1 MTFGGGTNHHG
12 TPEGLQ
18 MHDDTLQGSKEE
30 FRESLDSIVGV
41 AAGYLEQA
49 DRIGIFVCDG
59 NARVSVIPRTGASGR
74 LLGRLNIDHGFE
86 FRTATGVPNPV
97 TRAIETGSEQA
108 GDFAPGG
115 RGASPLILIAVPV
128 RSGRDSGCAV
138 VAGLADPTTDQAK
151 LRLVLGLAAEAL
163 GMHNAFA
170 ASRDKL
176 AQIVSEQ
183 QAIIENISDG
193 LIVLD
198 RSHVVRY
205 MNVPAGRILSVI
217 PRDAIGKRLEDLL
230 EYEPSI
236 VRIFETGVGFVDRET
251 IRSTATR
258 KVHLID
264 TAVPIKD
271 QYGVVQSVVNTFR
284 EIRSMHRIA
293 HKIAGNHARYTFDDL
308 VGEAPSFQACVK
320 LAKQTA
326 TGNATVLLSGESG
339 TGKEVFAQAIH
350 NESRRNG
357 GPFVALNCAA
367 LPRELIESE
376 LFGYAPGSF
385 TGAVKNGRPGK
396 FELASGGTIFL
407 DEISELP
414 FDVQAKLLRV
424 LQERQVVRVGDS
436 RPIDVDVRVI
446 SASNRNLLEMVDE
459 NRFRED
465 LYYRIH
471 VIEIELPALR
481 ERREDIPQLATT
493 FLRKCASALGKN
505 VFRIESEAM
514 RQLVDFD
521 WPGNVRQ
528 LENNIERA
536 VHLATG
542 DKIQRFDLEA
552 IRTPHAV
559 PQSVEQNGV
568 LSLAQAEKKAL
579 VTALDTFNYNITRTS
594 AVLGVTRPTLYAKI
608 RKHNLVLERGLAAG
622 RDSVPN
628 HYTCE

>member
-1 MTFGGGTNHHG
+1 MN
-12 TPEGLQ
+12 
-18 MHDDTLQGSKEE
+18 DDALSGSMEE
-30 FRESLDSIVGV
+30 FRESLDAIVGV
-41 AAGYLEQA
+41 ALEYLAQS
-49 DRIGIFVCDG
+49 DRVGVFVCDG
-59 NARVSVIPRTGASGR
+59 HARVSVIPRTGASER
-74 LLGRLNIDHGFE
+74 FLDQLGIGIGFS
-86 FRTATGVPNPV
+86 FRADADSPNPV
-97 TRAIETGSEQA
+97 TRAIES
-108 GDFAPGG
+108 GDAQEGAFAPRNRTGLPPG
-115 RGASPLILIAVPV
+115 LIAVPI
-128 RSGRDSGCAV
+128 RAGRDGACAV
-138 VAGLADPTTDQAK
+138 VAGIAAPATSSATLALA
-151 LRLVLGLAAEAL
+151 LRLAAEAFS
-163 GMHNAFA
+163 MHNALA

-198 RSHVVRY
+198 RSHVVRF

-217 PRDAIGKRLEDLL
+217 PRDAIGRRLEDVL

-251 IRSTATR
+251 IRSTSTR

-308 VGEAPSFQACVK
+308 VGEAPAFQACVK
-320 LAKQTA
+320 LARQTA
-326 TGNATVLLSGESG
+326 TGSATVLLSGESG

-350 NESRRNG
+350 NESKRDS

-446 SASNRNLLEMVDE
+446 SASNRNLFEMVKT

-481 ERREDIPQLATT
+481 NRKEDIPQLATT
-493 FLRKCASALGKN
+493 FLRKCASALGKD
-505 VFRIESEAM
+505 VFRIENEAM

-536 VHLATG
+536 VHLAT
-542 DKIQRFDLEA
+542 DDRIRRFDLEA
-552 IRTPHAV
+552 IKTPAV
-559 PQSVEQNGV
+559 APQSGESNDV
-568 LSLAQAEKKAL
+568 LSLAQAEKRAL

-608 RKHNLVLERGLAAG
+608 RKHNLVLERGIAADRG
-622 RDSVPN
+622 GVENYYADER
-628 HYTCE
+628 

>member
-1 MTFGGGTNHHG
+1 MN
-12 TPEGLQ
+12 
-18 MHDDTLQGSKEE
+18 DDTVSASADELH
-30 FRESLDSIVGV
+30 ESLDSIVGV
-41 AAGYLEQA
+41 AGEFLDTTGPVSFLLCDDQA
-49 DRIGIFVCDG
+49 NVSMIPRIGD
-59 NARVSVIPRTGASGR
+59 SGR
-74 LLGRLNIDHGFE
+74 RLEALGITNGFS
-86 FRTATGVPNPV
+86 FRTDTAAPNAVTEAIDDAEPREGSFSCRDGRDATH
-97 TRAIETGSEQA
+97 AI
-108 GDFAPGG
+108 
-115 RGASPLILIAVPV
+115 IAVPI
-128 RSGRDSGCAV
+128 RSGGGGSCAV
-138 VAGLADPTTDQAK
+138 VACICSPETNRATLA
-151 LRLVLGLAAEAL
+151 LVLRLAAEAF
-163 GMHNAFA
+163 GMHNALA

-198 RSHVVRY
+198 RSHVVRF

-217 PRDAIGKRLEDLL
+217 PKDAIGRRLESVL

-236 VRIFETGVGFVDRET
+236 VRIFETGVGFVDRDT
-251 IRSTATR
+251 IRTTSTR

-271 QYGVVQSVVNTFR
+271 HYGVVQSVVNTFR

-293 HKIAGNHARYTFDDL
+293 HKIAGNHARYTFEDL
-308 VGEAPSFQACVK
+308 VGEAPAFQVCVA

-326 TGNATVLLSGESG
+326 GGSATVLLSGESG

-350 NESRRNG
+350 NESKRDS

-385 TGAVKNGRPGK
+385 TGAIKNGRPGK

-446 SASNRNLLEMVDE
+446 SASNRNLLEMVKA

-481 ERREDIPQLATT
+481 ERKEDIAQLATT
-493 FLRKCASALGKN
+493 FLRKCASTLGKD
-505 VFRIESEAM
+505 VFRIEPEAM
-514 RQLVDFD
+514 RQLVEFD

-542 DKIQRFDLEA
+542 DRIRGFDLET
-552 IRTPHAV
+552 IKTPETPIQAAGT
-559 PQSVEQNGV
+559 NNV
-568 LSLAQAEKKAL
+568 LSLVQAEKRAL
-579 VTALDTFNYNITRTS
+579 MTALDTFNYNITRTS

-608 RKHNLVLERGLAAG
+608 RKHNLVLERVAVD
-622 RDSVPN
+622 RKSVPDQ
-628 HYTCE
+628 YTGDR

>member
-1 MTFGGGTNHHG
+1 MN
-12 TPEGLQ
+12 
-18 MHDDTLQGSKEE
+18 DDNATASVDEIH
-30 FRESLDSIVGV
+30 ESLDSIVGV
-41 AAGYLEQA
+41 AAGYL
-49 DRIGIFVCDG
+49 DTTHPTGFLLCDAE
-59 NARVSVIPRTGASGR
+59 ARVSMIPRTGTSGR
-74 LLGRLNIDHGFE
+74 FLEQLGIAAGFS
-86 FRTATGVPNPV
+86 FRTDTPHPNPV
-97 TRAIETGSEQA
+97 TDAIDHGDPREGRFVHDA
-108 GDFAPGG
+108 GHDVPHTIVAAP
-115 RGASPLILIAVPV
+115 I
-128 RSGRDSGCAV
+128 RSGRNSHCAV
-138 VAGLADPTTDQAK
+138 VACICATATDRATLA
-151 LRLVLGLAAEAL
+151 LVLRLAAEAFS
-163 GMHNAFA
+163 MHNALA

-198 RSHVVRY
+198 RSHVVRF

-217 PRDAIGKRLEDLL
+217 PGDAIGRRLESVL

-236 VRIFETGVGFVDRET
+236 VRIFETGVGFVDRDT
-251 IRSTATR
+251 IRTTSTR

-293 HKIAGNHARYTFDDL
+293 HKIAGNHARYTFEDL
-308 VGEAPSFQACVK
+308 VGEAPAFQACVA
-320 LAKQTA
+320 LARQTS
-326 TGNATVLLSGESG
+326 GGSATVLLSGESG

-350 NESRRNG
+350 NESKRDG

-446 SASNRNLLEMVDE
+446 SASNRNLLEMVKA

-481 ERREDIPQLATT
+481 ERKEDIAQLATT
-493 FLRKCASALGKN
+493 FLRKCASTLGKD
-505 VFRIESEAM
+505 VFRIEPEAM

-536 VHLATG
+536 VHLAT
-542 DKIQRFDLEA
+542 DDRIRRFDLETIKA
-552 IRTPHAV
+552 PGMPTPK
-559 PQSVEQNGV
+559 PGSDNV

-608 RKHNLVLERGLAAG
+608 RKHNLVLERVAVD
-622 RDSVPN
+622 RDGVQDR
-628 HYTCE
+628 YADDR